1 MVFDED
7 WPYDIATMSSLH
19 SCLPCA
25 ALARAENMRRQA
37 ACSSGQ
43 GSMTSSC
50 GDAPVPFS
58 PSTVVDRA
66 EEACP
71 DLGWARD
78 APVPFS
84 SSSKFELRGLLYI
97 GVFGPWRTQQDYEV
111 DPISNWGLN
120 WLSVSIQRGI
130 LDEHSEGERFLR
142 WWRLPAGND
151 DGLGWRWPLG
161 CEVGRTK
168 RKGERRLGFLR
179 GWGWVLAHGQ
189 FVIENPFKFLNP
201 HRFKFKIDLNSAW
214 ILIVKLNLLAHN
226 NTKDN
231 YATGWM
237 QQP

>member
-1 MVFDED
+1 MLWSMVFDED

-58 PSTVVDRA
+58 PSTVVDGA

-84 SSSKFELRGLLYI
+84 SSSKSELRGLLYI
-97 GVFGPWRTQQDYEV
+97 GVFGP
-111 DPISNWGLN
+111 
-120 WLSVSIQRGI
+120 
-130 LDEHSEGERFLR
+130 
-142 WWRLPAGND
+142 
-151 DGLGWRWPLG
+151 
-161 CEVGRTK
+161 
-168 RKGERRLGFLR
+168 
-179 GWGWVLAHGQ
+179 
-189 FVIENPFKFLNP
+189 
-201 HRFKFKIDLNSAW
+201 
-214 ILIVKLNLLAHN
+214 
-226 NTKDN
+226 
-231 YATGWM
+231 
-237 QQP
+237 